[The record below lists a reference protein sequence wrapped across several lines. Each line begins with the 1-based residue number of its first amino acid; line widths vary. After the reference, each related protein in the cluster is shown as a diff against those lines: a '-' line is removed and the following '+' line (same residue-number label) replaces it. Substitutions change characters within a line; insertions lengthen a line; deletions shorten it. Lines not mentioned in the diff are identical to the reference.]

1 MKVKLAIIDV
11 CEGDGLM
18 NQYTYPETEHID
30 QWQYSPA
37 ICDKVIETVFRDE
50 GHWGTPGV
58 VTTPR
63 PPHCRNAD
71 AFRYFVMCAQKSPR
85 SDQFASHGRIH
96 SGHKDTDT
104 VFSR

>member
-37 ICDKVIETVFRDE
+37 ICDKVIETVF
-50 GHWGTPGV
+50 
-58 VTTPR
+58 
-63 PPHCRNAD
+63 
-71 AFRYFVMCAQKSPR
+71 
-85 SDQFASHGRIH
+85 
-96 SGHKDTDT
+96 
-104 VFSR
+104 